1 MGYFVRYTY
10 VSFTM
15 EALAAA
21 VLKRHWSGIMVM
33 LYEVMLWLCH
43 GYIMVM
49 LWLLLWLLLSCLLH
63 QPGERLCYGCC
74 ASQERINVSAVPIAP

>member
-21 VLKRHWSGIMVM
+21 VLKRHWSGITVM

-49 LWLLLWLLLSCLLH
+49 LWLLLQLLR
-63 QPGERLCYGCC
+63 QPGERLCYGCH
-74 ASQERINVSAVPIAP
+74 ASQERKSVSAVPMAR